1 MKENIPKSES
11 DNGELKSRNKNLNF
25 KRSKWSMDELKRKSK
40 KCDDNNER
48 TKEGR
53 ERKFEVSAN
62 EEWKRI

>member
-25 KRSKWSMDELKRKSK
+25 KRSKWSMDELKIKNK

-48 TKEGR
+48 TKE
-53 ERKFEVSAN
+53 EKEN
-62 EEWKRI
+62 LK